1 MIISHPTI
9 AVTRAGIAQLA
20 TSAALAA
27 FLPFMSGW
35 RTLLTAELAV
45 YLLLSGVVLVVYG
58 SARRDLPFR
67 RLATAW
73 LPIGL
78 PFLLA
83 FIVLFGAGLAVA
95 EGGNTSVGVTLLTA
109 GYLALP
115 ARSVYRL
122 LWGTKTAD
130 R

>member
-1 MIISHPTI
+1 MIISET
-9 AVTRAGIAQLA
+9 TRSITRSGIAQMA
-20 TSAALAA
+20 TSAALVT

-67 RLATAW
+67 GLATAW

-95 EGGNTSVGVTLLTA
+95 EDGNDGVGIVLLIA

-122 LWGTKTAD
+122 LAATRT
-130 R
+130 RNR